1 METQGTD
8 FIVDKKKLLLTLCL
22 LLLAVL
28 LIFIS
33 KMESSDGQQLIGSI
47 QEYFSFPHEVG
58 HLSEDYWVG
67 VFVIM

>member
-8 FIVDKKKLLLTLCL
+8 YIVDKKKLFLALCL
-22 LLLAVL
+22 LLLAIL

-47 QEYFSFPHEVG
+47 QEYFSFPREVG
-58 HLSEDYWVG
+58 HL
-67 VFVIM
+67 

>member
-1 METQGTD
+1 MEILVTD
-8 FIVDKKKLLLTLCL
+8 YIVVKKKLLLALCL
-22 LLLAVL
+22 LQLAAS

-58 HLSEDYWVG
+58 H
-67 VFVIM
+67 